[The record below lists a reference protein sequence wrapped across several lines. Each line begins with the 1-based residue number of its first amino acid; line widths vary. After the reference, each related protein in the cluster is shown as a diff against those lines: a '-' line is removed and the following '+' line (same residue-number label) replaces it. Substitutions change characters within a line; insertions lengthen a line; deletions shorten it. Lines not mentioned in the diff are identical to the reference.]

1 MSLTEEQAA
10 VVDSNSPSVVVN
22 AFAGTGKTS
31 TLRAYAEARPSKRV
45 LFMAFNRSVA
55 EEAKRRMPAHVRV
68 KTSHALAWQAV
79 ARGWSAAKLQGKFN
93 AWVLLQQNLPHLD
106 GEQGVAR
113 ADALVRFLNGFC
125 QSRSPTL
132 HEHATHID
140 EEGLQRLGITRAEF
154 LSLAETVWSRMS
166 DGLDPFPATHDTYFK
181 LWQMG
186 RARLP
191 YDVILLDEAQD
202 TNPALFDVF
211 VRQEHAVRVLVGD
224 RHQNIYG
231 FRGAMNAMEAFKDEG
246 VGRYALTRSFRF
258 GPKIADVANIILRE
272 FKSES
277 LRLIGSGAD
286 AGVVGESHEPPSR
299 MKTGMLFRT
308 NAGLF
313 DAAASICLRGGKG
326 IHFLGG
332 FHGYAFDD
340 ILDTYYLATG
350 RKSII
355 KNPFLQGFRNFEA
368 LQDYAEQVDD
378 KEIKVR
384 CRVVEKYWHQL
395 PHIYRSIEAAASDD
409 GQLTMTTA
417 HKSKGSEWDQV
428 ILADD
433 FPPLCRDGKPN
444 TLRYQP
450 TTDSVMPASEANLW
464 YVAVTRARK
473 RLKINSALAE
483 LLRISK
489 GHSWLDFIK
498 KFV

>member
-1 MSLTEEQAA
+1 MPLTEEQAA
-10 VVDSNSPSVVVN
+10 VVDSSSPSVVVN
-22 AFAGTGKTS
+22 AFAGAGKTS
-31 TLRAYAEARPSKRV
+31 TLRAYAEARPNQRV
-45 LFMAFNRSVA
+45 LFVAFNRSVA
-55 EEAKRRMPAHVRV
+55 EEAKGRMPAHVRV
-68 KTSHALAWQAV
+68 KTSHALAWAAV
-79 ARGWSAAKLQGKFN
+79 ARGWCAAKLQGKFN

-132 HEHATHID
+132 HDHAQQID
-140 EEGLQRLGITRAEF
+140 NAELLRLGIARDDF
-154 LSLAETVWSRMS
+154 LSLAETVWGRMS
-166 DGLDPFPATHDTYFK
+166 DGQDPFPATHDTYFK
-181 LWQMG
+181 LWQMS
-186 RARLP
+186 RPRLP

-231 FRGAMNAMEAFKDEG
+231 FRGAMNAMEAFKGEG
-246 VGRYALTRSFRF
+246 VGRYALTHSFRF

-272 FKSES
+272 FKNES

-332 FHGYAFDD
+332 FQGYAFDD
-340 ILDTYYLATG
+340 ILDTYHLASG
-350 RKSII
+350 RKSSI
-355 KNPFLQGFRNFEA
+355 KNPFLRGFRNFEA

-384 CRVVEKYWHQL
+384 CRVVEKYGHQL

-409 GQLTMTTA
+409 GPLTMTTA

-444 TLRYQP
+444 TARHQP
-450 TTDSVMPASEANLW
+450 KMESVMPASEANLW

-483 LLRISK
+483 LLRTTKES
-489 GHSWLDFIK
+489 SWLDFFK